1 MDGLRIKDGRLIND
15 RPSSESGLAKLC
27 RLKKDIKRS
36 EKVSMIAQG
45 VELAEM
51 KKSFFSGK

>member
-1 MDGLRIKDGRLIND
+1 LIND

-36 EKVSMIAQG
+36 EKVSIIAQG

-51 KKSFFSGK
+51 KKNLFSGK

>member
-36 EKVSMIAQG
+36 EKVSIIAQG

>member
-1 MDGLRIKDGRLIND
+1 MINN
-15 RPSSESGLAKLC
+15 RPSAESGLAKLC
-27 RLKKDIKRS
+27 RLKSDIKKA

-51 KKSFFSGK
+51 KKNFLQGG

>member
-1 MDGLRIKDGRLIND
+1 LIND

-27 RLKKDIKRS
+27 RLKSDIKKA

-51 KKSFFSGK
+51 KKNFFSGK